1 MGDQTSTKT
10 NKHKD
15 HSKDLLQHGVK
26 FGENGGMVT
35 RTMKAADFSQVW
47 FPPFMHLDPIKK
59 KHTIENMY
67 MYVIEHNKTEIMQME
82 LLHNKL

>member
-35 RTMKAADFSQVW
+35 RTMKTADFTQVW
-47 FPPFMHLDPIKK
+47 FPPFMHLDPI
-59 KHTIENMY
+59 
-67 MYVIEHNKTEIMQME
+67 
-82 LLHNKL
+82 